1 MTIDVPT
8 IIVSI
13 QKLNRN
19 RQQHRSN
26 KRQRRRAH
34 QTALTCLE
42 HARPRPKVI
51 FYSQRACPKGFLSQ
65 YILSSTVQN
74 KSAMQ
79 TA

>member
-1 MTIDVPT
+1 MKIDVPT
-8 IIVSI
+8 IIVNI

-42 HARPRPKVI
+42 HARPRPEP
-51 FYSQRACPKGFLSQ
+51 QETPK
-65 YILSSTVQN
+65 STNGLLQLP
-74 KSAMQ
+74 SE
-79 TA
+79 